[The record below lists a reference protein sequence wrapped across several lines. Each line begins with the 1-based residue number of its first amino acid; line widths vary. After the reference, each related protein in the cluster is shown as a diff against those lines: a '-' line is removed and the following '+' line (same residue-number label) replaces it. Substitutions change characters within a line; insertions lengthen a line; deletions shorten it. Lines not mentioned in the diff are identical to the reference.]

1 MDQKSD
7 ASLKLLDQKTIDL
20 LESVV
25 DQIPEAKPTILHLKA
40 GAAIINPL
48 QNSGFGDPV
57 AVVESMWYGL
67 TILRDQRAYC
77 ENHKDLTLEFNS
89 PSVESFS
96 TAEIMVHG
104 ATAHFLS
111 CFRETGV
118 KQPWHKKATLRKV
131 GDSRSCEGLNSG
143 LRGGAGAANGGN
155 VNFTAGKGVQ
165 MLSTIMASHGAKADM
180 TTAGIKVAHPKGKKE
195 TYKAVSSN
203 GALYANFEKD
213 IEGQTYDQFKML
225 LSSAKAAGVSRAR
238 ADQLNF
244 AEK

>member
-1 MDQKSD
+1 MAQEG
-7 ASLKLLDQKTIDL
+7 AARHLN
-20 LESVV
+20 
-25 DQIPEAKPTILHLKA
+25 EARLKA
-40 GAAIINPL
+40 EERARK
-48 QNSGFGDPV
+48 V
-57 AVVESMWYGL
+57 AEEASRL
-67 TILRDQRAYC
+67 
-77 ENHKDLTLEFNS
+77 K
-89 PSVESFS
+89 
-96 TAEIMVHG
+96 AE
-104 ATAHFLS
+104 
-111 CFRETGV
+111 
-118 KQPWHKKATLRKV
+118 ATLRKV